1 MEASIHEQL
10 LALSEPEF
18 QKFSSSLLP
27 GTSNILGVRLPI
39 LRKLAKKI
47 IRGDWRA
54 YLASAQDQ
62 SFEEIMLQ
70 GMVIGYVRADC
81 RSFCIGSRPLCQ
93 KLIIGLFATAFAA
106 A

>member
-1 MEASIHEQL
+1 MNSFLHYQSRSFKNSPVAFSRYEQHFRSP
-10 LALSEPEF
+10 AA
-18 QKFSSSLLP
+18 
-27 GTSNILGVRLPI
+27 I

-70 GMVIGYVRADC
+70 GW
-81 RSFCIGSRPLCQ
+81 
-93 KLIIGLFATAFAA
+93 
-106 A
+106 

>member
-39 LRKLAKKI
+39 LRKLAKKNNQG
-47 IRGDWRA
+47 R
-54 YLASAQDQ
+54 LARLSCQCA
-62 SFEEIMLQ
+62 
-70 GMVIGYVRADC
+70 
-81 RSFCIGSRPLCQ
+81 GSIL
-93 KLIIGLFATAFAA
+93 
-106 A
+106 

>member
-1 MEASIHEQL
+1 MNSFLHYQSRSFKNSPVAS
-10 LALSEPEF
+10 
-18 QKFSSSLLP
+18 P

-70 GMVIGYVRADC
+70 GMVIGYV
-81 RSFCIGSRPLCQ
+81 
-93 KLIIGLFATAFAA
+93 
-106 A
+106 